1 MKIKKTIGCTL
12 GAIALSMSGLG
23 SALAVPTSADVIT
36 VVDESGSM
44 SGEHAW
50 LGGMVGALD
59 TGLLAAGVGTGAQS
73 NRYGLTGY
81 GGASTHLNPHAHSV
95 GGGDFGDA
103 AQYATATSGLVL
115 NGGTEDGW
123 RGIDFAMNNYAFN
136 SGAAIN
142 IVLVTDEDRD
152 NTISLT
158 YADVLSALKRKGAL
172 LNSVVNASFRC
183 GDQSVALGMDSKGT
197 GYKADGSGGFTT
209 CTGASAISG
218 AGSTIA
224 DYVDLAMDTGGAA
237 WDLNQLRSGGLTA
250 DSFTAAFVDIKV
262 GEIIIT
268 QPTPEPASLALL
280 GLGLLG
286 MGFAKRRNK
295 KA

>member
-12 GAIALSMSGLG
+12 GAIALSVSGLG

-81 GGASTHLNPHAHSV
+81 GGGGSHLNPHAHSV

-103 AQYATATSGLVL
+103 ADYATATGGLVL

-136 SGAAIN
+136 NGAAIN

-152 NTISLT
+152 NTIALS
-158 YADVLSALKRKGAL
+158 YADVLSALKGKNAL
-172 LNSVVNASFRC
+172 LNAVVNASFRC
-183 GDQSVALGMDSKGT
+183 GDRSVALGMDSKGT
-197 GYKADGSGGFTT
+197 GYKADGLGGFTT
-209 CTGASAISG
+209 CTGASAVSG
-218 AGSTIA
+218 AGTTIA
-224 DYVDLAMDTGGAA
+224 NYVDLALDTGGAA
-237 WDLNQLRSGGLTA
+237 WDLNQLRSGGPTA
-250 DSFTAAFVDIKV
+250 QSFTAAFVDIKV

-268 QPTPEPASLALL
+268 QPTPEPAILALL
-280 GLGLLG
+280 GLGLFG
-286 MGFAKRRNK
+286 MGFAKRRK